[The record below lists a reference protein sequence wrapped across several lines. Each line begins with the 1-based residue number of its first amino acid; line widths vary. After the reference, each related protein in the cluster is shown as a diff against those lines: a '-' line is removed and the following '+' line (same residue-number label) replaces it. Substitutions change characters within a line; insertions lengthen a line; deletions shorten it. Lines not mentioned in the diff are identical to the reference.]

1 MDGRTALGLAASLLF
16 LLAGCASSPASSTAD
31 ERLTIEPIA
40 PEDTDL
46 RLDEGETVTF
56 VATCDSPGPTKNVVV
71 EWEHAIRDERVAEDK
86 QDLTTSAN
94 ESAFT
99 VSFEETADQ
108 LVTAV
113 CTTDDDRT
121 QPRVWNVTVRADG

>member
-1 MDGRTALGLAASLLF
+1 MREGAMLVLAGIF
-16 LLAGCASSPASSTAD
+16 LLAGCANSPATSSQD
-31 ERLTIEPIA
+31 EPLALEAIS
-40 PEDTDL
+40 PEDTEVTV
-46 RLDEGETVTF
+46 DEGETVTF
-56 VATCDSPGPTKNVVV
+56 VATCDSPGPPKNVVV
-71 EWEHAIRDERVAEDK
+71 EWEHAIRDERVEDAK
-86 QDLTTSAN
+86 QDFTTSAN